1 MRDGGVVEAVV
12 MVEPVAAR
20 HLHRRRRVAH
30 PRQVRIEGVAIGG
43 DLLGAAP
50 PLGGGLG
57 DALAVSYT
65 HLRAHRD

>member
-1 MRDGGVVEAVV
+1 MEEVVLEVKEAVV
-12 MVEPVAAR
+12 VAVAAR

-30 PRQVRIEGVAIGG
+30 PCQVRIKRVAIGG

-57 DALAVSYT
+57 DALPIK
-65 HLRAHRD
+65 LDLPR